1 MFFRASTFAQGW
13 TMFTSMFT
21 SFQLQQGLEIIPSLG
36 LTGKEWIALSL
47 LFIPVIVVSVLKERG
62 MQVEEKILS
71 LRTPYRWAILYS
83 IMIAVILFGAYGPG
97 YDAVA
102 MMYANF

>member
-1 MFFRASTFAQGW
+1 M
-13 TMFTSMFT
+13 
-21 SFQLQQGLEIIPSLG
+21 E
-36 LTGKEWIALSL
+36 
-47 LFIPVIVVSVLKERG
+47 LKG
-62 MQVEEKILS
+62 SKTEEKILS